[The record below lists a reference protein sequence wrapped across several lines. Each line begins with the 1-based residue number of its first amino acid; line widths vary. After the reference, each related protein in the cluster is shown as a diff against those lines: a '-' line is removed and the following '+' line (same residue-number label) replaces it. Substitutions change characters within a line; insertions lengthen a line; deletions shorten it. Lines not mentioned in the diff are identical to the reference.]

1 MLDIWFLEVY
11 NLFSIFLRGVLMHKS
26 SGEQS
31 ALFPKVFP
39 VCLPKIKAM
48 AAGFRSGEFTEDL
61 IQEGLAALY
70 YATLVYD
77 EKRGVPFEGFAMP
90 CIRNAMISALRK
102 NNNIPAASLYEVE
115 DIPSLNTPDN
125 YALLKDDFQN
135 IKALIVKALSP
146 MEYKVLSMYLNGYSY
161 AQAAVAL
168 GKSEKSI
175 DNAMSRVRKKL
186 SNLLR

>member
-1 MLDIWFLEVY
+1 
-11 NLFSIFLRGVLMHKS
+11 MHKS

-70 YATLVYD
+70 CASLVYD
-77 EKRGVPFEGFAMP
+77 ESRGVPFEGFAMP
-90 CIRNAMISALRK
+90 CIRNAMVSALRK
-102 NNNIPAASLYEVE
+102 LSKIPVASLSEVE
-115 DIPSLNTPDN
+115 DVPSSFTLDN

-135 IKALIVKALSP
+135 IKTHIKKQLSP
-146 MEYKVLSMYLNGYSY
+146 LEYKVLSFYLNGYSY
-161 AQAAVAL
+161 REIGAAL
-168 GKSEKSI
+168 KKNEKSVN
-175 DNAMSRVRKKL
+175 NAMSRVRKKL
-186 SNLLR
+186 SELLK